1 MTWREL
7 KNFINKRARTNS
19 GFLDSNVNLYDY
31 NDGEEYPVD
40 ITELSCSDEEVE
52 HGNET
57 NWVVYL
63 CINDEE
69 QDNET
74 ETKEA
79 SIS

>member
-7 KNFINKRARTNS
+7 KNFINKQARTNS

-31 NDGEEYPVD
+31 NNGEEYPVD
-40 ITELSCSDEEVE
+40 ITELSCGDDEIE
-52 HGNET
+52 HDSQT
-57 NWVVYL
+57 NWVAYL

>member
-7 KNFINKRARTNS
+7 KNFINKQSKNNS
-19 GFLDSNVNLYDY
+19 SFLDSNINLYDY
-31 NDGEEYPVD
+31 HDGEEYPVN
-40 ITELSCSDEEVE
+40 ITELSCGDDEIEDGSD
-52 HGNET
+52 T

-69 QDNET
+69 TNNET
-74 ETKEA
+74 KTKEA